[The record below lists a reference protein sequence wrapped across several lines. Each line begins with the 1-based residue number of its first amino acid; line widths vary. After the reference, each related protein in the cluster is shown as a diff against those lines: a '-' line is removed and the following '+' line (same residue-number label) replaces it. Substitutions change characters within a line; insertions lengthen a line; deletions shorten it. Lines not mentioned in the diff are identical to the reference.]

1 MLSKPLSGCL
11 STTINMNSP
20 ILNRRPKS
28 INVTNSSNSG
38 NGLGQQNL
46 PNVRSATITRLPS
59 LPERTF
65 RYSRVETD
73 EPLPPNWE
81 ARRDTHGRIFYI
93 DHVNRTTTWNR
104 PIYHQPNSLI
114 LSDNHE
120 PILSAN
126 SKSQLGNTGQQSSI
140 VGTTGTPV
148 SLATIISAVTSTCTA
163 NSSANT
169 YTYGSLMFSSS
180 NIGKS
185 DSTVHQPQTTFSS
198 NISGVANMALYLAN
212 AEQIHRQQLDRR
224 YQSIRR
230 SITGRGHRDF
240 RFVPQSTST
249 GLQFQT
255 HSANVQHHPE
265 ASFSSSPT
273 SIVSDTITEMVD
285 SPGVLSLTQAYFS
298 NQQAQPQQV
307 SGILT
312 TDSAANSQTSQA
324 EGTVANNNDASISQP
339 GPSTSTTL
347 ISSSGRILD
356 VPAIRFLLRSD
367 FFNILHLNDD
377 ALMQYNGSPTLKHMV
392 TKIRRE
398 SQQTPP
404 VTVSFE
410 RYQHNRDLVSLVN
423 KFADTRKPLP
433 RGWESK
439 RDRSNKMFFIDHT
452 TRSTTYIDPRLPL
465 DVPEMNPNIISAP
478 LIRRRGRGNSN
489 AINNSTG
496 QQVDFSSM
504 ASGILPVPPPRPN
517 VASPIPGLSSS
528 IPTQLTEQ
536 SMVYYESSV
545 PTSYNDKVVAF
556 LQQPNIWDILSERRS
571 SIKNNISLRERIS
584 KIRLEGVDALRRY
597 TNDIELI
604 ILLSLFENEIM
615 SFVPPSLNTASSS
628 QNRSQAS
635 GFSLIPT
642 SALTARVAGSHGPY
656 KRDFDAKLRNF
667 YRKLEKNGFGQ
678 GPSKLK
684 LVVRR
689 DHLLEDAFNKI
700 MSINTKKELQK
711 SRLYI
716 SFTGEEGL
724 DYGGPSRE
732 FFFLLSRELFNPY
745 YGLFEYSAND
755 QYTVQISP
763 MSAFVDDYQEWF
775 RFAGRVL
782 GLALIHQYLL
792 DAFFTRPFYKSL
804 LKSDCDLSD
813 LEYLDAGFHQSLMWL
828 KENEITEMQDAL
840 DLTFSVTEEIAGQ
853 IVEKVYLN
861 FFFQK
866 KKTEIISLLIF
877 RN

>member
-1 MLSKPLSGCL
+1 MSGC
-11 STTINMNSP
+11 SSAGINMNST
-20 ILNRRPKS
+20 ISNQRPRS
-28 INVTNSSNSG
+28 INVTSSSINV

-104 PIYHQPNSLI
+104 PIYHLQTQPNSLI

-120 PILSAN
+120 PILTCAN
-126 SKSQLGNTGQQSSI
+126 TKAQLGNSSQQSNI
-140 VGTTGTPV
+140 VVTTGTSV
-148 SLATIISAVTSTCTA
+148 SLATIISTVTSTCT
-163 NSSANT
+163 SSAN
-169 YTYGSLMFSSS
+169 TYGSLMFSST
-180 NIGKS
+180 NIVKN
-185 DSTVHQPQTTFSS
+185 DSTVHQPQTAYSS
-198 NISGVANMALYLAN
+198 NNIPSSAANMTTALYLSN

-230 SITGRGHRDF
+230 SMTGRGHRDF
-240 RFVPQSTST
+240 RYIPQSIPPA
-249 GLQFQT
+249 LQFQT
-255 HSANVQHHPE
+255 HSVNVHHHPE

-298 NQQAQPQQV
+298 NQQAQPQQT
-307 SGILT
+307 SSILT
-312 TDSAANSQTSQA
+312 TDSTANSQTNQTEEA
-324 EGTVANNNDASISQP
+324 TTVNDASISQTLLSNQP
-339 GPSTSTTL
+339 GPSSTTL

-356 VPAIRFLLRSD
+356 VPAVRFLLRSD
-367 FFNILHLNDD
+367 FFNVLHLNDD

-478 LIRRRGRGNSN
+478 LIRRRGRGSSST
-489 AINNSTG
+489 INNNTG
-496 QQVDFSSM
+496 QSIDFSSLTT
-504 ASGILPVPPPRPN
+504 GISPIPPPRPN

-536 SMVYYESSV
+536 SMVYYENSV

-556 LQQPNIWDILSERRS
+556 LQQSNIWDILSERRS
-571 SIKNNISLRERIS
+571 SIKNNISLRDRIS
-584 KIRLEGVDALRRY
+584 KIRSEGVDALRRY
-597 TNDIELI
+597 TNDIDLI
-604 ILLSLFENEIM
+604 MLLSLFENEIM
-615 SFVPPSLNTASSS
+615 SFVPPSLSTSSSS
-628 QNRSQAS
+628 QNRSQTS

-700 MSINTKKELQK
+700 MSISTKKELQK

-853 IVEKVYLN
+853 IVEKVFTS
-861 FFFQK
+861 FFNC
-866 KKTEIISLLIF
+866 ISFLLIF
-877 RN
+877 